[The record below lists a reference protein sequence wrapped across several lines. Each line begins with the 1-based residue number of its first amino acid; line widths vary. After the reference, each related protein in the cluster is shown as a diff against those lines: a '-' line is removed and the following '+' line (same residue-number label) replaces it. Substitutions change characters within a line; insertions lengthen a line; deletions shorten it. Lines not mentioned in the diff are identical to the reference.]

1 MGVRLLEG
9 GVALGF
15 GAGDALIASKVAGM
29 GPAGIPWP
37 VYYEAAGV
45 AAGLFGRKVG
55 IPAEVGDVAMIAALS
70 LGGARLTRAALAG
83 KLMSGPRA
91 WGGDA
96 HGGDYT
102 GGYLDGSGGL
112 ATGGV
117 AAYATP
123 RSIRALPGIAGR
135 GGGWSVSGGYVPLAE
150 APGVA
155 G

>member
-1 MGVRLLEG
+1 MGVRMLEG

-15 GAGDALIASKVAGM
+15 GAGDALIAAKVAGM
-29 GPAGIPWP
+29 GPGGIPWP
-37 VYYEAAGV
+37 VYYEAAGI
-45 AAGLFGRKVG
+45 AAGLFGSKLG

-70 LGGARLTRAALAG
+70 LGGARLTRSALAG
-83 KLMSGPRA
+83 KLMVGPKA

-96 HGGDYT
+96 HGGDYS
-102 GGYLDGSGGL
+102 GGYLDGGV

-117 AAYATP
+117 AFATP

>member
-15 GAGDALIASKVAGM
+15 GAGDALIASKVSKM
-29 GPAGIPWP
+29 GPGGIPFP

-45 AAGLFGRKVG
+45 AAMLFGNKIGISPEVRDVVG
-55 IPAEVGDVAMIAALS
+55 IAALS
-70 LGGARLTRAALAG
+70 LAGARVTRAALAG
-83 KLMSGPRA
+83 KLMSGPKA

-96 HGGDYT
+96 HGGDFFSADPGT
-102 GGYLDGSGGL
+102 GGGGP
-112 ATGGV
+112 
-117 AAYATP
+117 AAAFPTS
-123 RSIRALPGIAGR
+123 RTIRALPGGR
-135 GGGWSVSGGYVPLAE
+135 GGGWSVSGGYVPIAE